1 MIFLIVYQLEIRRK
15 VSGLNMEL
23 SNYPI
28 WLLEKQRS
36 DITLTHSPPAFFWVF
51 HQFSKVDR
59 EFNSMN
65 IQRRNV
71 SSERI
76 RILFS
81 NTGTTDLF
89 SVAVSKD
96 FPQSILCHQI

>member
-1 MIFLIVYQLEIRRK
+1 MKMLGF
-15 VSGLNMEL
+15 STFTA
-23 SNYPI
+23 SN
-28 WLLEKQRS
+28 
-36 DITLTHSPPAFFWVF
+36 FWVF

-71 SSERI
+71 SRERI
-76 RILFS
+76 LILFS
-81 NTGTTDLF
+81 NTTDLF

-96 FPQSILCHQI
+96 FPQTILCHQT

>member
-1 MIFLIVYQLEIRRK
+1 LKKTQKYGQIYLGTGQARVSSERVNTFTASIFL
-15 VSGLNMEL
+15 
-23 SNYPI
+23 
-28 WLLEKQRS
+28 
-36 DITLTHSPPAFFWVF
+36 VF
-51 HQFSKVDR
+51 HQFSNVDR

-76 RILFS
+76 PILFS
-81 NTGTTDLF
+81 NTTDLFF

-96 FPQSILCHQI
+96 FPQTILCHQI

>member
-1 MIFLIVYQLEIRRK
+1 MNILIGK
-15 VSGLNMEL
+15 HFAGLCW
-23 SNYPI
+23 SANYC
-28 WLLEKQRS
+28 S
-36 DITLTHSPPAFFWVF
+36 DPLTNTFIATIFWVF

-71 SSERI
+71 PSERI
-76 RILFS
+76 LILFS
-81 NTGTTDLF
+81 NTTNLF

-96 FPQSILCHQI
+96 FPQTILCHQI